1 MARLTYVY
9 RTEDLQS
16 YLNVGR
22 RQLPVNA
29 GDENLVV
36 SWENPES

>member
-1 MARLTYVY
+1 MARLTYVC
-9 RTEDLQS
+9 RTEDIS
-16 YLNVGR
+16 YMNVGR

-36 SWENPES
+36 RTNW